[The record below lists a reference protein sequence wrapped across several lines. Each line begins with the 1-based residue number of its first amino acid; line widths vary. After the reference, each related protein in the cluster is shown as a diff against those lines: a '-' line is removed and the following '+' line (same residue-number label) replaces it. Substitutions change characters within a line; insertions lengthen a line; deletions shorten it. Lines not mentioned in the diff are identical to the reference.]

1 MSYSITALTDN
12 YYECS
17 DCLINKFNIKDKEQ
31 LAKIEASITLAKTAE
46 LEKRPLMQS
55 FDFEHYKQIHKYL
68 FEDLYDWAG
77 IVRIVDISKK
87 GTNFTS
93 AENIVPIA
101 EACFGRLK
109 ELNYFKGFSFDEFIE
124 NITDFYCTTNIL
136 HPFREGNGRTQ
147 RIFIAQLIRFC
158 GYDINFS
165 EIEKD
170 ELMIATIHSANGITD
185 YLKDIFRK
193 NIKKNEP

>member
-1 MSYSITALTDN
+1 MSYSITALTDD
-12 YYECS
+12 YYEGTN
-17 DCLINKFNIKDKEQ
+17 CLINKFNIQNEEQ
-31 LAKIEASITLAKTAE
+31 LAKIEAGITLAKTAE
-46 LEKRPLMQS
+46 LERNPINVS

-77 IVRIVDISKK
+77 KVRTVDISKK

-93 AENIVPIA
+93 AKNIEAVANACFKRLKSHNYFRNISFDDFVENIV
-101 EACFGRLK
+101 
-109 ELNYFKGFSFDEFIE
+109 
-124 NITDFYCTTNIL
+124 DFYCSTNML

-165 EIEKD
+165 EIDTD
-170 ELMIATIHSANGITD
+170 ELMVATIHSANGITD
-185 YLKDIFRK
+185 YLKEIFK
-193 NIKKNEP
+193 NHIKY

>member
-1 MSYSITALTDN
+1 MSYSITALTDD
-12 YYECS
+12 YYEGTN
-17 DCLINKFNIKDKEQ
+17 CLINKFNIQNEDQ

-46 LEKRPLMQS
+46 LERNPINS
-55 FDFEHYKQIHKYL
+55 NFDFEHYKQIHKYL

-77 IVRIVDISKK
+77 KIRTVDISKK

-93 AENIVPIA
+93 AENIATVA
-101 EACFGRLK
+101 NACFESLK
-109 ELNYFKGFSFDEFIE
+109 RCDYFKNIDFDDFVE
-124 NITDFYCTTNIL
+124 NIVDFYCSTNML

-165 EIEKD
+165 EIDTD
-170 ELMIATIHSANGITD
+170 ELMVATIHSANGVTD
-185 YLKDIFRK
+185 YLKNLFK
-193 NIKKNEP
+193 KHIKHQK

>member
-1 MSYSITALTDN
+1 MSYSISTLTDD
-12 YYECS
+12 YYEGTN
-17 DCLINKFNIKDKEQ
+17 CLINKFNIQNEEQ
-31 LAKIEASITLAKTAE
+31 LAKIEAGITLAKTAE
-46 LEKRPLMQS
+46 LERSPISAS

-77 IVRIVDISKK
+77 KVRTVDISKK

-93 AENIVPIA
+93 AKNIEAVANACFKRLKSHNYFRNIEFDDFVENIV
-101 EACFGRLK
+101 
-109 ELNYFKGFSFDEFIE
+109 
-124 NITDFYCTTNIL
+124 DFYCSTNML

-165 EIEKD
+165 EIDTD
-170 ELMIATIHSANGITD
+170 ELMVATIHSANGITY
-185 YLKDIFRK
+185 YLKEIFK
-193 NIKKNEP
+193 NHIKY

>member
-1 MSYSITALTDN
+1 MSYSISPI
-12 YYECS
+12 S
-17 DCLINKFNIKDKEQ
+17 DDCYKDTTCLINKFNIQNEDQ
-31 LAKIEASITLAKTAE
+31 LAKVEASITLAKTAE
-46 LEKRPLMQS
+46 LERNPISNS

-68 FEDLYDWAG
+68 FEDLYVWAG
-77 IVRIVDISKK
+77 QIRTVDISKK

-93 AENIVPIA
+93 ADNIESVA
-101 EACFGRLK
+101 EACFNRLK
-109 ELNYFKGFSFDEFIE
+109 SYNYFKELEFDIFID
-124 NITDFYCTTNIL
+124 NLVDFYCTTNIL

-165 EIEKD
+165 EIDTD

-185 YLKDIFRK
+185 YLKDIFT
-193 NIKKNEP
+193 NHIKH